1 MKNKPLLLLLAI
13 LIFSGCRR
21 TVPGDRSAK
30 GSLEND
36 KGNCLPATIK
46 GKWYSGV
53 APDAD
58 TNYVEVSVNVTKTGN
73 YRIVSDVENGVEFA
87 DSGIFSAT
95 GLQTVRLKAHG
106 VFTGAGSISFTISFD
121 NSQCGF
127 SVDVGDL
134 PLADNSWRFTARGH
148 IYSGPCGSQQYYLPN
163 ALGSILDIAGPVA
176 SGEDTL
182 LFIEVAMPPDGYG
195 PVLGTYNTSTTS
207 GYFDFYEEK
216 EANIPGHQIFL
227 ASSDRPDKVVTI
239 VLSSFGT
246 AKDGSRMT
254 LGTFDGIAIDSTGAD
269 VTISN
274 GAFRVGGVPYPFHF

>member
-1 MKNKPLLLLLAI
+1 MKNKPVLLLLAI
-13 LIFSGCRR
+13 LLFCGCRR
-21 TVPGDRSAK
+21 TIPGDRSAQ
-30 GSLEND
+30 GSLESE
-36 KGNCLPATIK
+36 KGSCLPATIK
-46 GKWYSGV
+46 GIWYSGV

-58 TNYVEVSVNVTKTGN
+58 TNYVEIGVNVTKTGN

-95 GLQTVRLKAHG
+95 GLQTVRLKAIG
-106 VFTGAGSISFTISFD
+106 VFTTANPTSFTIGFG
-121 NSQCGF
+121 NSLCGF
-127 SVDVGDL
+127 SVDVSDL

-148 IYSGPCGSQQYYLPN
+148 TYNGPCGSQQNYLPN
-163 ALGSILDIAGPVA
+163 GLGSILDIAGPVA

-182 LFIEVAMPPDGYG
+182 LFIEVAMPADGYG

-227 ASSDRPDKVVTI
+227 ASSDKPDKVVTI
-239 VLSSFGT
+239 VLSSFAT

-254 LGTFDGIAIDSTGAD
+254 LGTFSGTAIDSTGAD